1 MNNDRSKGKL
11 QQRARGL
18 IAGTRKHFSNE
29 SLSFEGAAFVPATL
43 VRDLQAL
50 IDAIDA
56 AKAKWEH
63 ALQSMK
69 GVEATM
75 VPVLLGYRRYVVNR
89 FGNAPS
95 TLEDFGIARKGRLPL
110 TAEQK
115 AAAALKR
122 DATRKARHTMGTR
135 QRAQVKAPA
144 VPPLPVTPPKPA
156 T

>member
-1 MNNDRSKGKL
+1 
-11 QQRARGL
+11 
-18 IAGTRKHFSNE
+18 
-29 SLSFEGAAFVPATL
+29 
-43 VRDLQAL
+43 
-50 IDAIDA
+50 
-56 AKAKWEH
+56 
-63 ALQSMK
+63 
-69 GVEATM
+69 ATM